1 MKDRGLQTGLR
12 QDQPLFEACD
22 ALWSKTEKSQ
32 KEEGAMALIT
42 SEPKALD
49 GNLTGAVNG

>member
-22 ALWSKTEKSQ
+22 ALWSKTEKNP
-32 KEEGAMALIT
+32 KGRKGNGWIT

-49 GNLTGAVNG
+49 GTLTGAVNG